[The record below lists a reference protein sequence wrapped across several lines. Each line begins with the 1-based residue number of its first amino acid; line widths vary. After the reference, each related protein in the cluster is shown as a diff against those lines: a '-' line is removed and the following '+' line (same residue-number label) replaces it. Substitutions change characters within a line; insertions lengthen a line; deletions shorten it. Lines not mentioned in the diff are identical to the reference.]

1 MSRLT
6 DACLATPSAKNWDS
20 ARAEAALKG
29 VLLVRS
35 DDRDGE
41 VLYFAIRGGELLR
54 FRQLDELEA
63 VLVGGA
69 H

>member
-1 MSRLT
+1 MSRLAVDMASPT
-6 DACLATPSAKNWDS
+6 AKTWDS

-29 VLLVRS
+29 VQLVRS

-54 FRQLDELEA
+54 IRLLDDLEA
-63 VLVGGA
+63 LLAGGA